1 MSELEYHRNEL
12 RIALSAD
19 DPARMLPTLP
29 DDFERILDLGC
40 GIGQTLAACH
50 LHPKVFACGIDI
62 DEEALASGRR
72 LLPGISFLRGR
83 GERLPFSDQSF
94 DVVISRVA
102 LPYTHL
108 PSALAEIFRVLRP
121 GGSVWFTLHSFALT
135 QQGLRRA
142 LCEVNLQNLIY
153 QSYVMVNG
161 LLFHLT
167 GRQFRYPFNQQR
179 CESFQTRTG
188 MIRAMQ
194 QAGFTEVTAEDGHF
208 FISTAVRRS

>member
-1 MSELEYHRNEL
+1 MSELEYHLDEL

-19 DPARMLPTLP
+19 DPARVMPTLP

-40 GIGQTLAACH
+40 GMGQTLTACH
-50 LHPKVFACGIDI
+50 LNPAVFACGIDI
-62 DEEALASGRR
+62 DAEALAWGSR
-72 LLPGISFLRGR
+72 LSPGISFLRAR
-83 GERLPFSDQSF
+83 GEQLPFSDQSF

-121 GGSVWFTLHSFALT
+121 GGRVWFTLHSFALA
-135 QQGLRRA
+135 QQSLRRA
-142 LCEVNLQNLIY
+142 LRETRLKSLLY

-167 GRQFRYPFNQQR
+167 GRQFRYPLNQQR
-179 CESFQTRTG
+179 CESFQTRAG
-188 MIRAMQ
+188 MIRAMKR
-194 QAGFTEVTAEDGHF
+194 AGFTEVTAEEGRF